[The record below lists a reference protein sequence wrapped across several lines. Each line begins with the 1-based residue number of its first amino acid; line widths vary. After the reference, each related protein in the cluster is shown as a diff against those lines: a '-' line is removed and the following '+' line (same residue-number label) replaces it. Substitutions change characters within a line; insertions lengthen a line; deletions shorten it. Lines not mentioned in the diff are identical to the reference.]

1 MPQIKLQ
8 DINIEYQEFIPE
20 INNYETIIFMH
31 GRGGNL
37 LSWFQQIPYFSKK
50 YRCVVYSQRGF
61 GHSYDLPDGPGWSSF
76 PNDLKGVM
84 DNLNIK
90 QAHLVAQSMG
100 GVSALGFAVNNP
112 ERVLSITFA
121 DTTGGMGE
129 PELER
134 EMIKWKENNPRTR
147 GRFEA
152 ISEIFEKQNPEMAN
166 LYFQIGLSNPELT
179 NPDMSLSKINLL
191 GGPSGDQLKALTMP
205 VLFIVGEYDTLMPPK
220 IIKLASKFIRHSKYI
235 YVPGCGHSVYF
246 EKPDIFNFEVLK
258 FIQS

>member
-8 DINIEYQEFIPE
+8 DINIEYQEFIPK

-31 GRGGNL
+31 DRGGNL
-37 LSWFQQIPYFSKK
+37 LSWFQQIPYFSKE

-61 GHSYDLPDGPGWSSF
+61 GHSYDIPNGPGWSSF
-76 PNDLKGVM
+76 PNDLKAVM
-84 DNLNIK
+84 DSLNINK
-90 QAHLVAQSMG
+90 AHLVAQSMG
-100 GVSALGFAVNNP
+100 GVSALGFAVDNP

-129 PELER
+129 PELEK

-166 LYFQIGLSNPELT
+166 LYFQIGLSNPKLT
-179 NPDMSLSKINLL
+179 NTDMSLNKINLL
-191 GGPSGDQLKALTMP
+191 GDPSGDQLKALTMP
-205 VLFIVGEYDTLMPPK
+205 ILFMVGEYDTLMPPK
-220 IIKLASKFIRHSKYI
+220 IIKLASKFIKHSKYVYI
-235 YVPGCGHSVYF
+235 PGCGHSVYF

-258 FIQS
+258 FIKS